1 MTLKDILSVCH
12 PDWLQVNGRC
22 ISIDKVGGIPQK
34 LLQTPVK
41 EITGF
46 DDGLTVELMTGSSPC
61 EHLPVGGYRRA
72 REAIQL
78 VYSYSAVGSGLHI
91 VLDDENV
98 EDEHIKWCLE
108 NSVPEIKSK
117 RERTACE
124 KCAELLLQIPLASRK
139 LLVES
144 YGREW
149 W

>member
-1 MTLKDILSVCH
+1 MKLKDILSVCH
-12 PDWLQVNGRC
+12 PDWLQVDGRC
-22 ISIDKVGGIPQK
+22 INTDKVGGIPEK
-34 LLQTPVK
+34 LLQVPVK

-61 EHLPVGGYRRA
+61 KHLPVGVYRRA

-108 NSVPEIKSK
+108 NSIPDIKSE
-117 RERTACE
+117 REKNACR
-124 KCAELLLQIPLASRK
+124 KCAELLLQIPLTSRK
-139 LLVES
+139 QLVEG